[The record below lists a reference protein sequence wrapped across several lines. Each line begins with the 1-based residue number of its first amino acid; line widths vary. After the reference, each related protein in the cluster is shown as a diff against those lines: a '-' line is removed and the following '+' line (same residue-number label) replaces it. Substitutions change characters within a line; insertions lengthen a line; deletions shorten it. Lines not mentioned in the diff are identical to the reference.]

1 MKTLRNTSIVLSILA
16 LALFIAAPVA
26 MAGTITEPIS
36 GPVTVGPSLT
46 PVSANFSILQ
56 FDPSLGTL
64 TSVTINITD
73 IGTTTLAATSTDI
86 DTLDDIDTKLTL
98 LVSGGGASKSQTLYV
113 DSGITDPPGVIVT
126 TTSPYNSGPLTI
138 TGSATD
144 NVSSADWAAFTGTGY
159 VPFTFTANAETQITE
174 MGGNLTP
181 SQITNAGV
189 DVSITYD
196 YTNPG
201 PPVIPE
207 PSTLSLF
214 GSGLLGLAGMLRYK
228 FAK

>member
-1 MKTLRNTSIVLSILA
+1 
-16 LALFIAAPVA
+16 
-26 MAGTITEPIS
+26 
-36 GPVTVGPSLT
+36 
-46 PVSANFSILQ
+46 
-56 FDPSLGTL
+56 
-64 TSVTINITD
+64 
-73 IGTTTLAATSTDI
+73 
-86 DTLDDIDTKLTL
+86 
-98 LVSGGGASKSQTLYV
+98 
-113 DSGITDPPGVIVT
+113 
-126 TTSPYNSGPLTI
+126 
-138 TGSATD
+138 
-144 NVSSADWAAFTGTGY
+144 
-159 VPFTFTANAETQITE
+159 